1 MRVINEDG
9 DEDEG
14 EGGDREGDGEGDEDG
29 DEEFGINDDQRFLRA
44 LPDLKS
50 EFRFPLLSGCISIWN
65 LCEYKSF

>member
-9 DEDEG
+9 NEDEDEG
-14 EGGDREGDGEGDEDG
+14 GNGEGDEDG
-29 DEEFGINDDQRFLRA
+29 DDDGEFGINDDQRFLRA

-50 EFRFPLLSGCISIWN
+50 DFPISLLSGCILLWI